1 VLTSALLRTHGFAHA
16 FADRTGGISRA
27 PFDHANFGRNVGDAP
42 ESVAENLRRLAH
54 AVGYDGARLFEASQ
68 VHGAAVLEAGGDPD
82 VLRAQPADALVARAA
97 GDAVGVRTADCVP
110 LLVGDRRTGAVA
122 AIHAGWRGVV
132 QGVVPA
138 ALAALGG
145 RALVVAIGPHIRGA
159 AFEVGPEVAEE
170 IERAAGV
177 EVRVG
182 TSQAGKP
189 LVDLACAIRA
199 QLARAGIP
207 PEHVDDVGGC
217 TLTEPARFFSF
228 RRDAARSGRH
238 LAVIVARD
246 QSSGP

>member
-1 VLTSALLRTHGFAHA
+1 MLTSALLRTHGFAHA
-16 FADRTGGISRA
+16 FADRTGGISQA
-27 PFDHANFGRNVGDAP
+27 PFDAANFGRNVGDEP
-42 ESVAENLRRLAH
+42 DRVAENHRRLAE

-68 VHGAAVLEAGGDPD
+68 VHGAAVIEAGGDAAA
-82 VLRAQPADALVARAA
+82 LRAQPADALVARAP

-110 LLVGDRRTGAVA
+110 LLVGDRERGAVA

-145 RALVVAIGPHIRGA
+145 RALLVAIGPHIRGP

-170 IERAAGV
+170 IRRAAGV

-182 TSQAGKP
+182 TSAAGKP
-189 LVDLACAIRA
+189 LVDLAAAIRA
-199 QLARAGIP
+199 QLARAGIA
-207 PEHVDDVGGC
+207 PEHIDDVGGC
-217 TLTEPARFFSF
+217 TLTEPDRFFSF
-228 RRDAARSGRH
+228 RRDGARSGRH
-238 LAVIVARD
+238 LAVIVARA